1 MSKDKERL
9 DTPIECRGH
18 LQSDT
23 ADTPVY
29 KSPEYDKD
37 TDIPTNKPLEYNKDT
52 LEKNNP
58 REAQGGACGSMGEG
72 TEPCLLH
79 QTGPS
84 VEDIAFRE
92 IVYRSLLH
100 ITLDLA
106 DIKRRIGIS

>member
-9 DTPIECRGH
+9 DTAVDCRGH
-18 LQSDT
+18 LHEDAANT
-23 ADTPVY
+23 PTPVCN
-29 KSPEYDKD
+29 KD
-37 TDIPTNKPLEYNKDT
+37 TDLIHKPLEYNKVT
-52 LEKNNP
+52 PEKNNP

-72 TEPCLLH
+72 TEPCLLQ

-84 VEDIAFRE
+84 AEDIAFRE

-106 DIKRRIGIS
+106 DVKRRLGIS